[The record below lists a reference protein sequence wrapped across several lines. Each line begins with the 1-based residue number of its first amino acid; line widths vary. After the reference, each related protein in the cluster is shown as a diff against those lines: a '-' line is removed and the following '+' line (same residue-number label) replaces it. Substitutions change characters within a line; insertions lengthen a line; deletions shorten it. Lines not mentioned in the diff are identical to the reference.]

1 MGGLTGVM
9 VAMVPFDWQAHDS
22 YFIVAHLHYVLIG
35 GYVFPMIAGIYYW
48 LPVLTGRKRFFR
60 MGETAFWLVMVGFH
74 GTFLLLHWA
83 GLLGMRRRIDTVEA
97 GSGWES
103 INLLASI
110 SGFVLAIGFGLVI
123 LDVAVNAFVAV
134 RGPRNPW
141 KAGTLEWATPIP
153 GPSYNVASIPVISSR
168 YPLHDNPDLPVQ
180 IARGEGFLAWPDRN
194 RRETLAVSISRG
206 EPEFISVFPKNTIV
220 PFVMAVV
227 TSVMFMAPVFK
238 WYWLMFIAAA
248 GVTVLAL
255 VWAWAN
261 GSRRDEGLL
270 DAGRGVSL
278 PPHTEVAYKPGWW
291 GSLFLLL
298 ADSVLF
304 GSLLFGYPFLTAHAQ
319 YVTIPLIGQVPAAT
333 ALLFDLGVFAVVV
346 GATVLIQI
354 AIAHQSLR
362 SARLRARES
371 AEDANP
377 REEREHRLEEQQ
389 QQQEGV

>member
-1 MGGLTGVM
+1 M
-9 VAMVPFDWQAHDS
+9 
-22 YFIVAHLHYVLIG
+22 
-35 GYVFPMIAGIYYW
+35 
-48 LPVLTGRKRFFR
+48 
-60 MGETAFWLVMVGFH
+60 
-74 GTFLLLHWA
+74 
-83 GLLGMRRRIDTVEA
+83 
-97 GSGWES
+97 
-103 INLLASI
+103 
-110 SGFVLAIGFGLVI
+110 I

-304 GSLLFGYPFLTAHAQ
+304 GSLLFGYAFLWTVAPNWPPPRILQPGILGPVLALAGVALASSGIRLGDRAIREDGAPWRGLLASLAGLAALGAAAATVFAGTTYNAHAYDATLWVIAGYVIFHAGLAGLMVLFLLCRIGTGYVSARRFGDARVVRLWIDYAVLTAA
-319 YVTIPLIGQVPAAT
+319 LGLGAAW
-333 ALLFDLGVFAVVV
+333 LPGV
-346 GATVLIQI
+346 L
-354 AIAHQSLR
+354 
-362 SARLRARES
+362 
-371 AEDANP
+371 P
-377 REEREHRLEEQQ
+377 
-389 QQQEGV
+389 